1 MNTMEDVLYK
11 LASTKGSGV
20 SHSFMRETLKS
31 MSIETLEVVMEI
43 VKGTLPLFWISP
55 IATYI

>member
-1 MNTMEDVLYK
+1 MEDVLYK